1 MSSFSARRLRY
12 SLPASSPSP
21 LRPRGEPILT
31 RCSPTCALRFV
42 ASFSSKKW
50 RQTTCGCDSVEG
62 WDHVGAF
69 TIPIRQR
76 EALRSELVGKT
87 VPAGFSGSFEAQMR
101 QLVESASPSA
111 AMEASIQHVERD
123 LRVMAEA
130 VTGESLRT
138 LNVSQLASRGVEIGL
153 IDARLVPWR

>member
-1 MSSFSARRLRY
+1 
-12 SLPASSPSP
+12 
-21 LRPRGEPILT
+21 
-31 RCSPTCALRFV
+31 
-42 ASFSSKKW
+42 
-50 RQTTCGCDSVEG
+50 
-62 WDHVGAF
+62 
-69 TIPIRQR
+69 
-76 EALRSELVGKT
+76 
-87 VPAGFSGSFEAQMR
+87 MR